1 VGRRFGVYSGER
13 VCAMKR
19 AVLILFSLSVL
30 ATTVQADSDRIWT
43 ALVLATKENPA
54 RPVPESLT
62 DMAPVIKKVFG
73 YTSLYLLG
81 EKKRNLVSGGEEWLV
96 PSKEFFFKVQCLSR
110 EETAYNLRIELY
122 RSEKL
127 LLTTDVKLARGA
139 PLYIRG
145 PMWGEGQLI
154 FLFEVQ

>member
-1 VGRRFGVYSGER
+1 
-13 VCAMKR
+13 MKR